1 MNEVI
6 YFNVETDGWL
16 YVGAVNFFNLSLH
29 IPTLILFGAVVFVA
43 LRARKIIRDR
53 NAR

>member
-6 YFNVETDGWL
+6 YFNVDSSGWL
-16 YVGAVNFFNLSLH
+16 YLGAVRFFDFGIHL
-29 IPTLILFGAVVFVA
+29 PTLILFGAVVFVA